1 MTQPSPSDSLL
12 VPVARVKTPE
22 HRVTIR
28 NVSEW
33 QQIRCQHD
41 QYARD
46 PAHNLIHINK
56 ALGPIAGALEHRHHG
71 ESEEAVE
78 PKRYADLII
87 HAIWLVAA
95 MGHDPAALVA
105 NRMWE
110 LGIGPKRTELPPE
123 ERP

>member
-1 MTQPSPSDSLL
+1 MTKTNLPTSI
-12 VPVARVKTPE
+12 ARVPTPE

-33 QQIRCQHD
+33 QEIRGQHD

-46 PAHNLIHINK
+46 PTHNLIHISK
-56 ALGPIAGALEHRHHG
+56 ALGPIAGALEHRHH
-71 ESEEAVE
+71 SEDEGAVE

-95 MGHDPAALVA
+95 MGYDPATLVA
-105 NRMWE
+105 NRIWE
-110 LGIGPKRTELPPE
+110 LGVGPKRTELPKE
-123 ERP
+123 ER